1 MPYRATLPVRSKRG
15 AVQLDK
21 KKIAE
26 LVRDI
31 RSELT
36 SLKGSNIM
44 DDEYEGTDEGYEG
57 YIRDAIRSA
66 IQKTQE
72 ILHVLGEYV

>member
-1 MPYRATLPVRSKRG
+1 
-15 AVQLDK
+15 
-21 KKIAE
+21 
-26 LVRDI
+26 
-31 RSELT
+31 
-36 SLKGSNIM
+36 M
-44 DDEYEGTDEGYEG
+44 DDEYEGTDEDYEG

>member
-1 MPYRATLPVRSKRG
+1 MIKEE
-15 AVQLDK
+15 LDR

-31 RSELT
+31 RSELNISQRIKALWMT
-36 SLKGSNIM
+36 STKEQMI
-44 DDEYEGTDEGYEG
+44 DFEG

-72 ILHVLGEYV
+72 ILRVLGEYV